1 MKKLIVKIGNET
13 HELPYNGEAVKIEVS
28 EKYTPKVGDCVKV
41 VGENSGVTTFF
52 KVECI
57 NNDGN
62 IEYKHCVDLY
72 KGKNEIDL
80 DSFWF
85 LNTKNFTQI
94 TPEELKAKYAEAG
107 YDWDYETDTIKPLK
121 WMPKDGDE
129 VWWLT
134 NMFTV
139 SSFIYNS
146 NDNTHKELLSRK
158 LLFPTEEK
166 CKEFLDHCLQ
176 FHKK

>member
-1 MKKLIVKIGNET
+1 MKKLIIKIGNET
-13 HELPYNGEAVKIEVS
+13 HELPYNGEAFKIEVS
-28 EKYTPKVGDCVKV
+28 DKYVPQVGDCVMV

-52 KVECI
+52 KVVCI
-57 NNDGN
+57 NNDGD

-85 LNTKNFTQI
+85 LDTRDFTQI

-107 YDWDYETDTIKPLK
+107 YDWDYETNEVKLIEWT
-121 WMPKDGDE
+121 PKDGDK
-129 VWWLT
+129 VWYLLDD
-134 NMFTV
+134 FT
-139 SSFIYNS
+139 IGNGYYNENS
-146 NDNTHKELLSRK
+146 YYLLEK
-158 LLFPTEEK
+158 GFLFQTEEK

>member
-13 HELPYNGEAVKIEVS
+13 HEQPYNNEVFSVEVS
-28 EKYTPKVGDCVKV
+28 DKYVPKVGDCVRVECK
-41 VGENSGVTTFF
+41 NQINTLFYWF
-52 KVECI
+52 KVKETTKTMADFSFAVSSDLKI
-57 NNDGN
+57 SKNGFFSIDNNR
-62 IEYKHCVDLY
+62 IY
-72 KGKNEIDL
+72 
-80 DSFWF
+80 
-85 LNTKNFTQI
+85 TQI

-107 YDWDYETDTIKPLK
+107 YDWDYNTSEVKLIE
-121 WMPKDGDE
+121 WNPKNGDE

-134 NMFTV
+134 KMFTV

-146 NDNTHKELLSRK
+146 NDNTHKELLLRN